1 MSLSNPWHIAP
12 FAGCLGLVVYLANGL
27 WSAFVVVDVPHEPGA
42 VVDYVET
49 TTEYEAGRYNSQE
62 WTEAVPVRFS
72 NTLEELKYHHNVS
85 VGQWTSYQYYATL
98 VVGALAGVL
107 AFSVIPRWR
116 RKSDAYR
123 VSDSFVG
130 SAFFGAFAALV
141 VPLVLGWMLPPPV
154 SLLPRQIREAA
165 DQRRAE
171 ALAMLEQQAA
181 TMGSFDRQ

>member
-154 SLLPRQIREAA
+154 SLLPQQIREAA
-165 DQRRAE
+165 DLRREE
-171 ALAMLEQQAA
+171 ALSELQRQAA
-181 TMGSFDRQ
+181 VIDRFDSK

>member
-1 MSLSNPWHIAP
+1 MSLNNPWHIAA

-27 WSAFVVVDVPHEPGA
+27 WSAFVVVDLPHEPGA

-49 TTEYEAGRYNSQE
+49 TTEYEAGRYRSQE

-98 VVGALAGVL
+98 VVGALAGVFV
-107 AFSVIPRWR
+107 FSVIPRWR
-116 RKSDAYR
+116 RQADAYR
-123 VSDSFVG
+123 VFDSFVG
-130 SAFFGAFAALV
+130 TAFLGAFVALV
-141 VPLVLGWMLPPPV
+141 VPAVLGWVLPPPLN
-154 SLLPRQIREAA
+154 LLPRQISEAA

-171 ALAMLEQQAA
+171 TLAVLQQQAA
-181 TMGSFDRQ
+181 IMGSFDRQ